1 DVFRAMPWVG
11 RPKSSNRAA
20 DIGPWCTFKGDR
32 KSAAGCRTIDLCGPR
47 WQSFASHPPDH
58 SEHQP
63 VRDREYPREL
73 LAESTQPC
81 AAGKHGGKDD
91 DAGSGVSPKQ
101 SGDVL
106 TGAAAH
112 DVRAYQAPDRGHRR

>member
-1 DVFRAMPWVG
+1 MPWVG

-20 DIGPWCTFKGDR
+20 DNAPKCNAKAAEKVG
-32 KSAAGCRTIDLCGPR
+32 SAAEPLTFEGGVGSLLPAT
-47 WQSFASHPPDH
+47 PPDQ
-58 SEHQP
+58 SERQP

-81 AAGKHGGKDD
+81 AAGNHGGKDD

-106 TGAAAH
+106 TGA
-112 DVRAYQAPDRGHRR
+112 